1 MELSDWVV
9 LVDEHNNEVGFSE
22 KMEAHRKGFLHRAVS
37 VFVLNSRGEWLLQQR
52 AADKYHSNSLWTNT
66 CCTHPYKNE
75 SNIEAANRRLFEEM
89 GMTCDLN
96 HLFSFL
102 YKEQL
107 DNELTEHEL
116 DFVFV
121 GYTDDLPTIN
131 KQEVMNYTYI
141 SYEELKQDIDLH
153 PQHYTVW
160 FKMIVEKVQ
169 EHISLRVVL

>member
-9 LVDEHNNEVGFSE
+9 LVDEHNNEVGLSD
-22 KMEAHRKGFLHRAVS
+22 KMEAHRKGFLHWAVS

-75 SNIEAANRRLFEEM
+75 SNIEAANRRLLEEM
-89 GMTCDLN
+89 GMTCDLIE
-96 HLFSFL
+96 LFSFL

-116 DFVFV
+116 DCVFV
-121 GYTDDLPTIN
+121 GCTDDLPTIN
-131 KQEVMNYTYI
+131 KKEVMNYTYI
-141 SYEELKQDIDLH
+141 CYEELKKDIDLH

-169 EHISLRVVL
+169 EHISLLATL